1 MTGNPRKQPLGNG
14 LRPLPQGGSTQRP
27 AQPTDGAAKPA
38 KRGIGLLTPA
48 EAAKRLGVGERV
60 LERWRGTGDGPAY
73 VKFTSRTLRYRA
85 EDLEAFVSGSVRRNT
100 AE

>member
-1 MTGNPRKQPLGNG
+1 MLGRHHTAQSNAG
-14 LRPLPQGGSTQRP
+14 LRPLPPETNRP
-27 AQPTDGAAKPA
+27 APQPGQ
-38 KRGIGLLTPA
+38 LLTPA

-73 VKFTSRTLRYRA
+73 AKLTSRTLRYRV
-85 EDLEAFVSGSVRRNT
+85 EDLEAFVSGRVRKNT

>member
-1 MTGNPRKQPLGNG
+1 MIDEHTKPRLGNG
-14 LRPLPQGGSTQRP
+14 LRPLPQGGSTARP
-27 AQPTDGAAKPA
+27 APPTEGVAKPA
-38 KRGIGLLTPA
+38 MPGAGLLTPA
-48 EAAKRLGVGERV
+48 EAAKRLGVDMRV

-85 EDLEAFVSGSVRRNT
+85 EDLDAFVSGRVRRNT